1 VLKKFGSSHKN
12 SLFCGTW
19 RLFEFNPKGQKS
31 KFCFRL
37 RAFYRMKGYRKI
49 LSVKVQTNDALKR
62 NISLQPGTNLFVPA
76 NVFLILH
83 LIVVSEHQL
92 GIKVF

>member
-1 VLKKFGSSHKN
+1 
-12 SLFCGTW
+12 
-19 RLFEFNPKGQKS
+19 
-31 KFCFRL
+31 
-37 RAFYRMKGYRKI
+37 MKGYRKI

-92 GIKVF
+92 GRKVF